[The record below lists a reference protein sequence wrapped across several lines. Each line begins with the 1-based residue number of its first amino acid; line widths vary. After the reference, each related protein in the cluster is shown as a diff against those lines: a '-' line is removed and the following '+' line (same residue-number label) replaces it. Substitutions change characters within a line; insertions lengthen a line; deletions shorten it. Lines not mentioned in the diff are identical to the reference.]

1 MPICK
6 NDPKKSYKGTEPS
19 PKGLGFCAHAEKLG
33 STKKGLDG
41 NQWKIESTAQGVKR
55 WVKKSKK
62 PSSSKKYFIYH
73 PSVRNIPYL
82 VYVNENKKT
91 ASIYTLPIDKKSRQI
106 YDEKNIPSHPSDSN
120 AKKDKTTWAYTKF
133 IKEYKYKKMFI
144 GSSDGKS
151 RISEHY
157 KIKNNGIL
165 LELEPKSFLSSIF
178 NFSKNNYVFIGEI
191 GIMEFHLDDKIL
203 KLLTPVGYPVIFGE
217 KNIYHLY
224 SGNVIEVISRNDLP
238 KKMSDSE
245 IEDTWYKIYDDSI
258 QYSSINV
265 KKIIL

>member
-19 PKGLGFCAHAEKLG
+19 PKGLGYCAHAEKLG

-55 WVKKSKK
+55 WVKQSSK

-106 YDEKNIPSHPSDSN
+106 YNEKNIPSHPSDSN

-133 IKEYKYKKMFI
+133 IKEYKYKKIYI
-144 GSSDGKS
+144 GASAGKS
-151 RISEHY
+151 KISDQY
-157 KIKNNGIL
+157 KIKNNGLL
-165 LELEPKSFLSSIF
+165 LEL
-178 NFSKNNYVFIGEI
+178 SKNNYVFIGEI

-203 KLLTPVGYPVIFGE
+203 KLLTPVGYPVIFGQ
-217 KNIYHLY
+217 KNVYHLY

-245 IEDTWYKIYDDSI
+245 IEDTFYKISNP
-258 QYSSINV
+258 SSISV
-265 KKIIL
+265 KKI

>member
-19 PKGLGFCAHAEKLG
+19 PKGLGYCAHVEKLG

-41 NQWKIESTAQGVKR
+41 NNWKIESTAQGVKR
-55 WVKKSKK
+55 WVKQSSKS
-62 PSSSKKYFIYH
+62 SSSKKYFIYN
-73 PSVRNIPYL
+73 PSVVNIPYL

-91 ASIYTLPIDKKSRQI
+91 ASIYTLPLDKKSRQS
-106 YDEKNIPSHPSDSN
+106 YDEHDIPSHPSDSN
-120 AKKDKTTWAYTKF
+120 AKKDKTTWAYTIF
-133 IKEYKYKKMFI
+133 IKEYKYKKIYI
-144 GSSDGKS
+144 GHSDGKS
-151 RISEHY
+151 RISDHY
-157 KIKNNGIL
+157 KIKNNGLL
-165 LELEPKSFLSSIF
+165 LEL
-178 NFSKNNYVFIGEI
+178 SKNNYVFIGEV

-224 SGNVIEVISRNDLP
+224 EGRFIEVISRNDLP

-245 IEDTWYKIYDDSI
+245 IEDTWYKL
-258 QYSSINV
+258 SSKAPSSMYVERI
-265 KKIIL
+265 

>member
-19 PKGLGFCAHAEKLG
+19 PKGFGFCAHAEKLG
-33 STKKGLDG
+33 IIKKGLDG
-41 NQWKIESTAQGVKR
+41 NNWKIESTAQGVKR
-55 WVKKSKK
+55 WVKQSSK
-62 PSSSKKYFIYH
+62 SSSKSEKPGKKYFIYH
-73 PSVRNIPYL
+73 PSVVNIPYL

-120 AKKDKTTWAYTKF
+120 AKKDKTTWAYTVF
-133 IKEYKYKKMFI
+133 IKEYKYKKMYI
-144 GSSDGKS
+144 GASDGKS
-151 RISEHY
+151 RISDHY
-157 KIKNNGIL
+157 KIKNNGLL
-165 LELEPKSFLSSIF
+165 LEL
-178 NFSKNNYVFIGEI
+178 SKNNYVFIGEV
-191 GIMEFHLDDKIL
+191 GIMEFQLDDKIL

-224 SGNVIEVISRNDLP
+224 EGRFIEVISRNDLP

-245 IEDTWYKIYDDSI
+245 IEDTWHKLSNKNNLIMHSYISVERI
-258 QYSSINV
+258 
-265 KKIIL
+265 

>member
-1 MPICK
+1 M
-6 NDPKKSYKGTEPS
+6 TEPS
-19 PKGLGFCAHAEKLG
+19 PKGLGYCAHAEKLG

-55 WVKKSKK
+55 WVKQSSKS
-62 PSSSKKYFIYH
+62 SSSKKYFIDH
-73 PSVRNIPYL
+73 PSVVNIPYL

-91 ASIYTLPIDKKSRQI
+91 ASIYTLPLDKKSRQT

-120 AKKDKTTWAYTKF
+120 AKKDKTTWAYTIF
-133 IKEYKYKKMFI
+133 IKEYKYKKIYI
-144 GSSDGKS
+144 GSSNGKS
-151 RISEHY
+151 RISDHY

-165 LELEPKSFLSSIF
+165 LEL
-178 NFSKNNYVFIGEI
+178 SKNNYVFIGEV

-217 KNIYHLY
+217 KNVYHLY
-224 SGNVIEVISRNDLP
+224 EGRFIEVISRNDLP

-245 IEDTWYKIYDDSI
+245 IEDTWYKL
-258 QYSSINV
+258 SSKAPSYISV
-265 KKIIL
+265 ERI

>member
-41 NQWKIESTAQGVKR
+41 NLWKIESTAQGVKR

-62 PSSSKKYFIYH
+62 TSSSKSAIPGKKYFIYH

-91 ASIYTLPIDKKSRQI
+91 ASIYTLPLDKKSRQM

-120 AKKDKTTWAYTKF
+120 AKKDKTTWAYTIF
-133 IKEYKYKKMFI
+133 IKEYKYKKIYI
-144 GSSDGKS
+144 GASAGKS
-151 RISEHY
+151 RISDHY

-165 LELEPKSFLSSIF
+165 LEL
-178 NFSKNNYVFIGEI
+178 SKNNYVFIGEV
-191 GIMEFHLDDKIL
+191 GIMKFQLDDKIL
-203 KLLTPVGYPVIFGE
+203 KLLTPVGYPVIYGE
-217 KNIYHLY
+217 KNVYHLY
-224 SGNVIEVISRNDLP
+224 EGRFIEVISRNDIP

-245 IEDTWYKIYDDSI
+245 IEDTWYKFYDNKSI
-258 QYSSINV
+258 AHSSINI
-265 KKIIL
+265 KKI

>member
-6 NDPKKSYKGTEPS
+6 NDPKKSYKGIEPS

-33 STKKGLDG
+33 SIKKGLDG

-55 WVKKSKK
+55 WVKQISKS
-62 PSSSKKYFIYH
+62 SSSKKYFIDH
-73 PSVRNIPYL
+73 PSVVNIPYL

-91 ASIYTLPIDKKSRQI
+91 ASIYTLPLDKKSRQT

-120 AKKDKTTWAYTKF
+120 AKKDKTTWAYTVF

-144 GSSDGKS
+144 GSSNGKS
-151 RISEHY
+151 RISDHY

-165 LELEPKSFLSSIF
+165 LEL
-178 NFSKNNYVFIGEI
+178 SKNNYVFIGEV
-191 GIMEFHLDDKIL
+191 GIMEFQLDDKIL

-217 KNIYHLY
+217 KNVYHLY
-224 SGNVIEVISRNDLP
+224 EGRFIEVISRNDIP

-245 IEDTWYKIYDDSI
+245 IEDTWYKLSNKAQSYISVYTI
-258 QYSSINV
+258 TI
-265 KKIIL
+265 